1 MSGGKPGSRAGYATL
16 FISQYQQGADL
27 FSLLEL
33 GPDSKQEKQERQG
46 RPDHRWIIWGPR
58 GSGSTFHKD
67 PNATSAWN
75 AVIKGAKVGGWVVM
89 ALWVGGSGYGVRGL
103 VRERLRI

>member
-1 MSGGKPGSRAGYATL
+1 MSGLAICAHKLHYIHS
-16 FISQYQQGADL
+16 QGADL

-33 GPDSKQEKQERQG
+33 GLGDKRGQQQEQG

-75 AVIKGAKVGGWVVM
+75 AVIKGAKVGVGCWV
-89 ALWVGGSGYGVRGL
+89 L
-103 VRERLRI
+103 V

>member
-1 MSGGKPGSRAGYATL
+1 LATL
-16 FISQYQQGADL
+16 HYISQYEQGADL

-33 GPDSKQEKQERQG
+33 GPDDKRGQEQG

-75 AVIKGAKVGGWVVM
+75 AVIKGTKVGGC
-89 ALWVGGSGYGVRGL
+89 
-103 VRERLRI
+103 